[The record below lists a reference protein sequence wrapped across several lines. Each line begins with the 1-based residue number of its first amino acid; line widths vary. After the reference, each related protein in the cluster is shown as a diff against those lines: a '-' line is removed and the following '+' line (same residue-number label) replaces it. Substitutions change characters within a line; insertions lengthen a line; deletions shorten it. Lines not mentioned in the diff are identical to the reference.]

1 MTASSINEILS
12 VRTKASELGIGRER
26 AATVEESMTSI
37 PLGTPW
43 QRDRL
48 VDETILAYVGWREQR
63 IAASDAY
70 GHCAAAGP
78 CDAALASG
86 AYTAALDREEHASG
100 IYAVLPRR
108 VGDLVTTRGEPTDL
122 ATAGKPQ
129 Q

>member
-37 PLGTPW
+37 PLGSPW

-48 VDETILAYVGWREQR
+48 VDETILAYVGWREER

-78 CDAALASG
+78 CDANQLLYDGWPRAERDRSQHQALV
-86 AYTAALDREEHASG
+86 DEVE
-100 IYAVLPRR
+100 
-108 VGDLVTTRGEPTDL
+108 
-122 ATAGKPQ
+122 
-129 Q
+129 